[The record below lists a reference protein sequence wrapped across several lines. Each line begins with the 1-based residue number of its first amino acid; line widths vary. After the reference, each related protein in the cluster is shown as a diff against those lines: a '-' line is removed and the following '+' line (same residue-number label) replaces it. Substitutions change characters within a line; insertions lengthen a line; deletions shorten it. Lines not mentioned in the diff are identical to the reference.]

1 MKLSNSKKYK
11 KDLDVF
17 QNAVGRVVDTKR
29 KVYYQKLLNEF
40 IYQVKIIDDFHD
52 SYNSAMLQPHIIKN
66 NVENLSQLRHQLL
79 QLVKDVR

>member
-1 MKLSNSKKYK
+1 MKLSSSKKYK

-17 QNAVGRVVDTKR
+17 QNAVGKVVDAKR

-52 SYNSAMLQPHIIKN
+52 SYN
-66 NVENLSQLRHQLL
+66 
-79 QLVKDVR
+79 